1 MNIETKKTSSY
12 SSLSKRKTRENYCD
26 KCLIFYKFDYNSFAT
41 HILYKKHLFTI
52 CDINSQKNLLRIFF
66 EIKILDNIV
75 FFQSL
80 NPSNENLQLIIV
92 SILIQV

>member
-1 MNIETKKTSSY
+1 MSY
-12 SSLSKRKTRENYCD
+12 LLKRKKRDSYCD
-26 KCLIFYKFDYNSFAT
+26 KCLTFYKLDYNSFAT

-52 CDINSQKNLLRIFF
+52 CDINSQKHLLRIFF
-66 EIKILDNIV
+66 EIKFLDNRV